1 MQFDNRQSTID
12 NRQSTIDNRQSTIDN
27 RQSTILIKNCS
38 LSLYQ
43 NLLIIS
49 ISYNK
54 NAKHSGSLNA
64 WRFVRL
70 ECV

>member
-1 MQFDNRQSTID
+1 KPQSTID
-12 NRQSTIDNRQSTIDN
+12 NRQSPIDNRQSTIDT

-43 NLLIIS
+43 NFLIKS
-49 ISYNK
+49 ITYYK
-54 NAKHSGSLNA
+54 NAKHSGCLNA